1 MLFYFRESKNAS
13 QTQKKICAVYG
24 ESAVDN
30 STCHKWFRKF
40 RENNFNVSD
49 ARSERPAETDSNEI
63 LALIESDRHR
73 TREIPIEKI
82 SSVKQH

>member
-1 MLFYFRESKNAS
+1 MLFYFRKGKNAS
-13 QTQKKICAVYG
+13 QTQKEICVVYG
-24 ESAVDN
+24 ERAVDDF
-30 STCHKWFRKF
+30 TCCKWFRKF

-49 ARSERPAETDSNEI
+49 ARSGRPAETDSNKI